1 MNLACPVLSR
11 YSVDLAYTAHSR
23 LSIQCHLVFVVV
35 VAIVVAGVT
44 ATFAGILISKIPTS
58 KEKALSTMTF
68 FSSNHLC
75 VLSGPIHGTANRFP
89 STVINSG

>member
-11 YSVDLAYTAHSR
+11 HSTDLACTAHSR
-23 LSIQCHLVFVVV
+23 LLVQCYLVCVVV
-35 VAIVVAGVT
+35 VLTGVT

-68 FSSNHLC
+68 FFLPIIFVFSPA
-75 VLSGPIHGTANRFP
+75 LSMGLPTGFL
-89 STVINSG
+89 VQL